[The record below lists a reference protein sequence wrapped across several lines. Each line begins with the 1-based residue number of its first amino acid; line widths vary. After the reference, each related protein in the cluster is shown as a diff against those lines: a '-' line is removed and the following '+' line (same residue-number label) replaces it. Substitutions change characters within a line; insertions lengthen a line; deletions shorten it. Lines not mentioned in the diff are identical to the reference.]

1 MLTSVMYNKFVTS
14 DGGKKDLRCLT
25 MNTGKL
31 LEVRNLQK
39 FYNKDGVPTKALN
52 GIYGTITTESGKA
65 TVRIRQNWDVT
76 ELETDEEGNF
86 ETNLSLDNGG
96 NYIMINYEDFTGTI
110 ELYSEY
116 EEAEGST
123 L

>member
-1 MLTSVMYNKFVTS
+1 MYNKFVTS

-52 GIYGTITTESGKA
+52 
-65 TVRIRQNWDVT
+65 
-76 ELETDEEGNF
+76 
-86 ETNLSLDNGG
+86 NGG
-96 NYIMINYEDFTGTI
+96 QRFGKNNAAKLHCNDHKTNFRPNHAFWRKY
-110 ELYSEY
+110 
-116 EEAEGST
+116 
-123 L
+123 

>member
-1 MLTSVMYNKFVTS
+1 MYNKFVTS

-52 GIYGTITTESGKA
+52 GITF
-65 TVRIRQNWDVT
+65 DV
-76 ELETDEEGNF
+76 F
-86 ETNLSLDNGG
+86 PETNCQGLFNQIHKKSTKKVP
-96 NYIMINYEDFTGTI
+96 EA
-110 ELYSEY
+110 LY
-116 EEAEGST
+116 GS
-123 L
+123 